1 MVKKFKKNF
10 LIIIAISLLLIVST
24 VFLIYLSEEQ
34 IYKNTFKNTKIYGVD
49 VSGLNVSEATTK
61 VINNYLNKTKDKT
74 LILKYKDKQW
84 EYTPSQEIK
93 TNVFEIIT
101 DRYNSIT
108 NKPLKEKI
116 NVFNLFKSSEK
127 NIESELEFMVS
138 NFDTNLSDIMFEIEK
153 ESVEPQVVFNANSID
168 MFTFKKESNGLK
180 INKKELLKSI
190 EDYLNNKSLNNI
202 IEIPVEEVKCSVD
215 IETLKKNTVLK
226 GKFYT
231 DFSSSSEARKHNV
244 KLALSS
250 INNLVIKPNETI
262 SFNNLTGLRN
272 TENGYKKAKII
283 FDGEFIDGV
292 GGGVCQVST
301 TLYNALLLSDLE
313 IVKSQKHSL
322 PVSYVEKGF
331 DAMVSENGSD
341 LVFRNNTLYPIYI
354 KANAINNKAFIEIY
368 GTPNE
373 YEIKKVSKV
382 IKTINAPK
390 DKIEKD
396 VNQKYTDKVLFVGE
410 YYRLKKGY
418 TGYEVETNLEYYKD
432 GKLIFTKP
440 IRHVTYKPVQGIL
453 IEGIEELPDSFSEQ
467 TSY

>member
-1 MVKKFKKNF
+1 MVKKFRKKF
-10 LIIIAISLLLIVST
+10 LIFIAIGLTLT
-24 VFLIYLSEEQ
+24 VGAIFLIFLSGEKV
-34 IYKNTFKNTKIYGVD
+34 YKDTFKNTKIYGVD

-74 LILKYKDKQW
+74 LIIKYKEKEW

-101 DRYNSIT
+101 DKYNSIT
-108 NKPLKEKI
+108 NRPLKDKI
-116 NVFNLFKSSEK
+116 NVFKLFKSSEK

-138 NFDTNLSDIMFEIEK
+138 NFDTKLSDIMFEIEK
-153 ESVEPQVVFNANSID
+153 ESVEPEVIFNANSKN
-168 MFTFKKESNGLK
+168 MFTFKKESEGLK

-190 EDYLNNKSLNNI
+190 EAYLNNKSSNNI
-202 IEIPVEEVKCSVD
+202 IEIPVEEVKCTID

-226 GKFYT
+226 SKFNT

-250 INNLVIKPNETI
+250 INNLVIKPNETV
-262 SFNNLTGLRN
+262 SFNNLTGTRN

-283 FDGEFIDGV
+283 FDGEFVDGV

-301 TLYNALLLSDLE
+301 TLYNALLLADLE

-354 KANAINNKAFIEIY
+354 KANAVNNKACIEIY

-373 YEIKKVSKV
+373 YEIKQTSKV

-396 VNQKYTDKVLFVGE
+396 VNQKYTDKVLFIGE
-410 YYRLKKGY
+410 YYRLKKSF
-418 TGYEVETNLEYYKD
+418 TGYEVETNLEYFKD
-432 GKLIFTKP
+432 GKLIFTKL
-440 IRHVTYKPVQGIL
+440 IRHVIYKPVQGVL
-453 IEGIEELPDSFSEQ
+453 IEGIEELPDSFNE
-467 TSY
+467 